1 MFAAL
6 RHSLHL
12 AHVGIVL
19 MREGVFALI
28 PRAQVPV
35 ALRPLVWL
43 LAALARRDVGDRGT
57 RIVAALTRLGPSYV
71 KLGQFLATRPDLVG
85 MALARDL
92 ESLQDRM
99 PPFPQAEAEARVAA
113 ALGKPLSAL
122 FTEFGEAVAAA
133 SIAQVHR
140 CEVEI
145 DGTRQTVAVKVL
157 RPGVRQ
163 LFGRDIKAQL
173 YMAGLIER
181 FVPSARRLKPVEVV
195 ETLERT
201 VLLEMDLRF
210 EASALSEMAENTTKD
225 PEFRVPTVDWER
237 TARDCMTLEWIDGI
251 KLNDIP
257 ALDAAGIDKVALARV
272 TMQSFLRHALRD
284 GFFHADMHPGN
295 LFCLRDGTLVAVD
308 LGIMSRLGLKERR
321 FLAEI
326 LFGFITRDYRR
337 IAEVHFE
344 AGYVPAKHSVED
356 FAQALR
362 AVGEKIHGRNAAEI
376 SMAHL
381 LGLLFEITAL
391 FDMATR
397 TELVLLQKT
406 MVVVEGVSRNLDP
419 TFSMWNTAEP
429 VIREWIERNLGP
441 IGKIEGA
448 GREIASLLHA
458 AGQVP
463 ELVERT
469 KAALVVLEARQVE
482 PVRDAKFPFALPLT
496 IATWIIAIAL
506 VMMLLG
512 IGSP

>member
-12 AHVGIVL
+12 AHVSIVL
-19 MREGVFALI
+19 MREGVFALV
-28 PRAQVPV
+28 PKAQVPV
-35 ALRPLVWL
+35 ALRPLLWL
-43 LAALARRDVGDRGT
+43 LSALARRDVGDRGT

-85 MALARDL
+85 FSLAKDL
-92 ESLQDRM
+92 EALQDRM

-113 ALGKPLSAL
+113 ALGKPLEDVFES
-122 FTEFGEAVAAA
+122 FGPSVAAA
-133 SIAQVHR
+133 SIAQVHKASLR
-140 CEVEI
+140 YGDERRE
-145 DGTRQTVAVKVL
+145 VAVKVL
-157 RPGVRQ
+157 RPGIEKV
-163 LFGRDIKAQL
+163 FTRDIRAQL
-173 YMAGLIER
+173 YVAALMER
-181 FVPSARRLKPVEVV
+181 FSAEARRLKPHEVI

-201 VLLEMDLRF
+201 VKLEMDLRF
-210 EASALSEMAENTTKD
+210 EASALSEMAENVAHD
-225 PEFRVPTVDWER
+225 PEFRVPGVYWEA
-237 TARDCMTLEWIDGI
+237 TARECLTIEWIDGI
-251 KLNDIP
+251 KLNDNAAI
-257 ALDAAGIDKVALARV
+257 DAAGIDRVALARV

-295 LFCLRDGTLVAVD
+295 LFVLESGTLVAVD

-326 LFGFITRDYRR
+326 LFGFITRDYMR
-337 IAEVHFE
+337 IAQVHFD
-344 AGYVPAKHSVED
+344 AGYVPQKHRVED

-362 AVGEKIHGRNAAEI
+362 AVGEKIHGRNAADI
-376 SMAHL
+376 SMAHM
-381 LGLLFEITAL
+381 LGLLFEITGL

-406 MVVVEGVSRNLDP
+406 MVVVEGVSRHLDP
-419 TFSMWNTAEP
+419 NFNMWQVAEP

-441 IGKIEGA
+441 IGKVEGA

-469 KAALVVLEARQVE
+469 KAALVGLEARQAE
-482 PVRDAKFPFALPLT
+482 PGSPHPPGITLALWA
-496 IATWIIAIAL
+496 IAAALILIAIRL
-506 VMMLLG
+506 T
-512 IGSP
+512 